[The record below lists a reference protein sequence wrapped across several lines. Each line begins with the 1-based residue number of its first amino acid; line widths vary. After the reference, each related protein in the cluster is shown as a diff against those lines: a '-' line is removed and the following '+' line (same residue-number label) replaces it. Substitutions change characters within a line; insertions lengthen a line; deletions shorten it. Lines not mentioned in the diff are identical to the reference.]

1 MTGRRLSL
9 FLVLSCFVP
18 DCVSALNPLH
28 VDSWIDPATFR
39 GSRSHRR
46 VWQKLGTGKVPQ
58 QVAPCTTPT
67 TPQQPNSY
75 LEFLRFYL
83 FYFGAIMALPGTP
96 VGDLIHRRA
105 LSSANR
111 PGDPYHHPLGAMNPQ
126 FALSTRATTS
136 SDSLEMMR
144 RANQVRMRLFCL

>member
-1 MTGRRLSL
+1 M
-9 FLVLSCFVP
+9 
-18 DCVSALNPLH
+18 
-28 VDSWIDPATFR
+28 
-39 GSRSHRR
+39 
-46 VWQKLGTGKVPQ
+46 PQ
-58 QVAPCTTPT
+58 QVAPRTTPT
-67 TPQQPNSY
+67 IPQQPNSY

-126 FALSTRATTS
+126 FATITQNCRVCLVLKHFGSCFVQVFVHF
-136 SDSLEMMR
+136 SLVWVWAR
-144 RANQVRMRLFCL
+144 GHSRITHRPVFKKCALQLKVWQGIPLLTQLV